1 MEESLNNKVSIVKGT
16 VSQTG
21 YEQAICTF
29 IKADINRKD
38 SFSDKP
44 MYILEDRTIS
54 DNMYAVTPSV
64 TEALNRSPRKSV
76 GIMNDEGE
84 LIIPIINS
92 DVIKIGDK
100 YVAVKTSSSMEELE
114 NAKSEPTKVQENAEL
129 SQQIKN
135 KIIETDSNVRFVC
148 DDYYGTYDLYEIK
161 DNYLNRICDNVS
173 YIAINGETVYA
184 QTNNVN
190 DETVVIN
197 KKIEEPVTTMPIE
210 LHTNVT
216 DTELDNLEVPVNM
229 EEVKDGAPELVSE
242 EVKDTFNIG
251 EIEEDLSKS
260 DIEPETNNY
269 ELPIEE
275 SHDFEPEIE
284 KGQLPA
290 YKDNKEIGEKTV
302 FQTEDKKEENKE
314 YSQIENEKS
323 SENIYKLVRSVKI
336 KLEQSQDDTKKIEE
350 LKRENSEYKDENNE
364 LKNENLEV
372 KQENLELKNENLE
385 LKNENVDLKHE
396 NEELKQESDEKNKEN
411 IELRDE
417 NSQLRDENIE
427 LRRAQ
432 KEAEKKLEMVYKELV
447 GFINE
452 DNSNYQE
459 RHSSLY
465 RNAA

>member
-229 EEVKDGAPELVSE
+229 EEVKDGAPELVNE

-260 DIEPETNNY
+260 NIEPETNNY

-275 SHDFEPEIE
+275 SHDFEPEI
-284 KGQLPA
+284 

-302 FQTEDKKEENKE
+302 FQTEDKKEENEE

-385 LKNENVDLKHE
+385 LKNEKGVSFNKRRRS
-396 NEELKQESDEKNKEN
+396 NEQFQNRSDNREY
-411 IELRDE
+411 
-417 NSQLRDENIE
+417 
-427 LRRAQ
+427 
-432 KEAEKKLEMVYKELV
+432 AEQY
-447 GFINE
+447 
-452 DNSNYQE
+452 SN
-459 RHSSLY
+459 
-465 RNAA
+465 